1 MQYQSDTEWLQEQNR
16 RKEYLKKACDSKDLN
31 VTRQFNEKI
40 YLDNFIVD
48 ERHKLLYCYIPK
60 VKTNDIVYDY
70 NRVSKNGRT

>member
-1 MQYQSDTEWLQEQNR
+1 MQYPSDNEWLQEQTR
-16 RKEYLKKACDSKDLN
+16 RKEYLKKACYSKDLI
-31 VTRQFNEKI
+31 VTRKFNEKI
-40 YLDNFIVD
+40 KLKNFIVD